1 MTTAISMMVFM
12 MSLKNEKQLPQ
23 KQDEIAFAAVCILF
37 DIFDNKLL
45 NDIQYRI
52 RPELPVAVVCTVNLV

>member
-23 KQDEIAFAAVCILF
+23 NQDEIAFAAVCILF